1 MMRYHQI
8 KFGCKKISSSADI
21 VETVIFDQMS
31 PSCDPELEDSKPV
44 FLHDTLAHNAA
55 SSYQVWL
62 QKIQQLRRYPPDE
75 YSLEFWTFSVTL
87 TRTTTEQSNLFT
99 RQSTLWWCT
108 NKPSLVAKGSAFQ
121 IIDLKVKFWLY
132 YPKLWPCPWRQQPN
146 FLKDI
151 MMHYHTKFGSKRL
164 SDSENTICANIQWYF
179 EILLWPWPWAQSNF
193 STKHSGL
200 W

>member
-1 MMRYHQI
+1 MIYQQI
-8 KFGCKKISSSADI
+8 KFGCKKISSSADM

-108 NKPSLVAKGSAFQ
+108 SNQVSCKRMSSSDNISKRYILIILSLTVTLT
-121 IIDLKVKFWLY
+121 LKTANQSFWVTIWLM
-132 YPKLWPCPWRQQPN
+132 
-146 FLKDI
+146 
-151 MMHYHTKFGSKRL
+151 MMHHLTKFCSKRF
-164 SDSENTICANIQWYF
+164 SNSEDIIWKNIDILKFCCDLDF
-179 EILLWPWPWAQSNF
+179 EYNNPISP
-193 STKHSGL
+193 
-200 W
+200 